1 MAPQHLNLKTMTFAN
16 QIFNANWK
24 PLTATPCTP
33 IARVFGILFFFCLM
47 TFSVQAQII
56 NGYQV
61 NSVTYTG
68 SETGSFERTG
78 PNTWAE
84 YKTNN
89 RNVHGTF
96 TETNRDEWSVYLS
109 KSDGARIQIDLHRK
123 QIFYNGQFLY
133 NVGVPSR
140 NLLAPKPTGA
150 GWSTYAA
157 ISPDG
162 KQLITLK
169 QTGQKIWQ
177 ETSKLETTQATRV
190 AAGRN
195 MAVTRRLQEIAR
207 DQWSVYL
214 TDGTERLQI
223 DLHRRELIYPNRRVA
238 ITEFEDKMN
247 GWNMSGVIF
256 GHSEHQRLGQFMQVA
271 PGVWKE
277 LGDSGSW
284 FNFRETHRDE
294 WSTYLH
300 DASRNVYIQIDL
312 HRKMIRYRA
321 GNESFRDLY
330 RVLEAI

>member
-1 MAPQHLNLKTMTFAN
+1 
-16 QIFNANWK
+16 
-24 PLTATPCTP
+24 
-33 IARVFGILFFFCLM
+33 M
-47 TFSVQAQII
+47 TFSSTTSNVTTGHRILFNSNAVVRMLSTLLFLCVLAFSAQAQTI
-56 NGYQV
+56 NGYMV

-78 PNTWAE
+78 PTTWVE
-84 YKTNN
+84 YKANN
-89 RNVHGTF
+89 RTVHGTF
-96 TETNRDEWSVYLS
+96 TENNRDEWSVYLT

-123 QIFYNGQFLY
+123 QIFYNGHFLY

-140 NLLAPKPTGA
+140 NLVAPVPAGA
-150 GWSTYAA
+150 GWSTYSATA
-157 ISPDG
+157 PDG

-169 QTGQKIWQ
+169 QTGKNTWR
-177 ETSKLETTQATRV
+177 ETRKLGAMRASTVSTNRDFSRTRD
-190 AAGRN
+190 
-195 MAVTRRLQEIAR
+195 LQEIAR

-247 GWNMSGVIF
+247 GYNMTGVIF
-256 GHSEHQRLGQFMQVA
+256 GHSETQRLGQFMQVA

-277 LGDSGSW
+277 HGDAGGW

-300 DASRNVYIQIDL
+300 DSSRNVYIQIDL

-321 GNESFRDLY
+321 GNESYRDLY
-330 RVLEAI
+330 RVLDSI